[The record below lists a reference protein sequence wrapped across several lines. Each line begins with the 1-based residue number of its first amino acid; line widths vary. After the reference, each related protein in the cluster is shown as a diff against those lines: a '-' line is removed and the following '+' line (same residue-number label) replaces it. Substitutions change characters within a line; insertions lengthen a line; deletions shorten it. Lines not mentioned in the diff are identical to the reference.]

1 MALSSRDM
9 NQIFQTVTVRLER
22 GLSGPPDS
30 FTDEEKKF
38 YIETEK
44 GILEDRKNGFT
55 GTYSFPNDYD

>member
-1 MALSSRDM
+1 MLDSRRM

-22 GLSGPPDS
+22 GINGPPDS
-30 FTDEEKKF
+30 YDEEEKK
-38 YIETEK
+38 YYLETEK